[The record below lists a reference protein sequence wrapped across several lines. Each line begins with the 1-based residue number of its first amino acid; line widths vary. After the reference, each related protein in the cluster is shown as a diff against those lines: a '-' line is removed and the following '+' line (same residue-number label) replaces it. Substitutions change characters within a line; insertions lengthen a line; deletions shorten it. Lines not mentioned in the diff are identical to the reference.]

1 MAVPFFED
9 EEEIPVP
16 EEDPVI
22 EVIEVCGAWSEDD
35 SDVSWINPRR
45 YVNFRWKL
53 TYCFVVQIVTKKPCR
68 WANKSQ

>member
-1 MAVPFFED
+1 MCMLQARIAVTYRQTMAVPFFED

-35 SDVSWINPRR
+35 SDVS
-45 YVNFRWKL
+45 
-53 TYCFVVQIVTKKPCR
+53 
-68 WANKSQ
+68 